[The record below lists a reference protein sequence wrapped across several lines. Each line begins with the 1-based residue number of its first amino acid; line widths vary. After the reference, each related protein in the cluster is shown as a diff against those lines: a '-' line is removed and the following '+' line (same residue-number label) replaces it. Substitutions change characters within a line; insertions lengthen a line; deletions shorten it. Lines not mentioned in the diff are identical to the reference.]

1 MMNEAS
7 LKNLK
12 SFNKDTAKVNGRKGG
27 IASVQAKRKKKSLRE
42 CVQMYGELGCTD
54 TMKEKLRELGVT
66 DETYLNN
73 NMAIVYGL
81 FKSAMRGNVGAVR
94 LILEL
99 RGELKPNNNV
109 VTVNTSVN
117 PYSAL
122 SEDELRKLAAGE

>member
-1 MMNEAS
+1 MNEAS

-12 SFNKDTAKVNGRKGG
+12 PYNKDTAKLNGRKGG
-27 IASVQAKRKKKSLRE
+27 IKSVEAKRKKKSLRE

-54 TMKEKLRELGVT
+54 TMKEKLQELGVT
-66 DETYLNN
+66 DEEFLNN

>member
-12 SFNKDTAKVNGRKGG
+12 PYNKDTAKVCGRKGG
-27 IASVQAKRKKKSLRE
+27 IASVEAKRKKKSLRE

-54 TMKEKLRELGVT
+54 TMKEKLRDLGIV
-66 DETYLNN
+66 DEAYLNN

-81 FKSAMRGNVGAVR
+81 FRSAMRGNVGAVR

-117 PYSAL
+117 PYSGL
-122 SEDELRKLAAGE
+122 SEAELRRLAGE